1 MKHEKK
7 ISVKLKRSLE
17 DSQKIG
23 KLSFNGH
30 QWAITIITKD
40 DEINN
45 FVFDSEEYRE
55 VIQIIKNHEF
65 QRSKDE

>member
-7 ISVKLKRSLE
+7 IFVKLKKSLE

-30 QWAITIITKD
+30 HLAITIITKEG
-40 DEINN
+40 EINN
-45 FVFDSEEYRE
+45 FVFDPEEYRE
-55 VIQIIKNHEF
+55 IIQIIKNYEL
-65 QRSKDE
+65 QRSKDV

>member
-1 MKHEKK
+1 MKHGKK
-7 ISVKLKRSLE
+7 LIVDFKRSLE

-23 KLSFNGH
+23 KLSFNGN

-45 FVFDSEEYRE
+45 FVFDPEEYRE
-55 VIQIIKNHEF
+55 IIQIIKNYEL
-65 QRSKDE
+65 QRSKDV